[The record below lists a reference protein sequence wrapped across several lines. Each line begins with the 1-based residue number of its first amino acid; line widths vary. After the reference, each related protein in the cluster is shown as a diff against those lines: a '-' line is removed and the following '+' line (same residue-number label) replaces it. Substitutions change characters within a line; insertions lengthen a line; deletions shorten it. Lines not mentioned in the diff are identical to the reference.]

1 MTTDE
6 RKARKAEYMREY
18 KKRNRE
24 KIAEQNRAWYEKNN
38 TTQKEY
44 HREYYAKKRGVPVG
58 EIGRR
63 PAAMTED
70 EARARRFESYVKYRN
85 KPGIREYKR
94 EYFRKHAQEALSR
107 SYVAQLL
114 EISVENLT
122 DELYELKRSQ
132 VMIRRCIDQ
141 LKTVIKEKRDER

>member
-24 KIAEQNRAWYEKNN
+24 KIAEQNRAWYEANKDQ
-38 TTQKEY
+38 QKEY
-44 HREYYAKKRGVPVG
+44 QREYYAKKRGVPA
-58 EIGRR
+58 ETIGNR
-63 PAAMTED
+63 PPVMSEE
-70 EARARRFESYVKYRN
+70 EARKRRLESWRKYRD

-132 VMIRRCIDQ
+132 VMIHRCIDQ